1 MGYKVINLKDIY
13 NSIGEE
19 RKKEILKD
27 YKCSLNEDVEYFLK
41 EKAIEFLKQDISRTY
56 IVMSQHK
63 EDDVIVG
70 YFAITNKVTNI
81 KKVKLSKTK
90 KSVY

>member
-1 MGYKVINLKDIY
+1 
-13 NSIGEE
+13 
-19 RKKEILKD
+19 
-27 YKCSLNEDVEYFLK
+27 
-41 EKAIEFLKQDISRTY
+41 
-56 IVMSQHK
+56 MSQHK

-90 KSVY
+90 KAFIKICYI